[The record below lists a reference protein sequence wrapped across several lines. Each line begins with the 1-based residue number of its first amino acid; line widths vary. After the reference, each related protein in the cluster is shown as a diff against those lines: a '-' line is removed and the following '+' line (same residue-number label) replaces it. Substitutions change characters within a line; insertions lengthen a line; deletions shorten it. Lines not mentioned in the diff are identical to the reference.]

1 MASILD
7 TLSSHLDPGL
17 LSQLTSRLGADEG
30 NTSKAIAAA
39 VPLLLGALA
48 KNASDPQGA
57 EQLHQ
62 ALVRDHDGTVL
73 DQPAQITD
81 HQSSADGNAIL
92 GHILGDRRS
101 VAEQGIAQASGLD
114 LSKVGPLLSM
124 LAPLVLGALGRA
136 RAQQGL
142 DPQGLARVLGQ
153 EREELGSRAPGV
165 LGAVGRLLDRNHDG
179 SALDDVSGMLGGLFG
194 RR

>member
-7 TLSSHLDPGL
+7 SLSSHLDPNL
-17 LSQLTSRLGADEG
+17 LSQLTSRLGSNEG
-30 NTSKAIAAA
+30 TTSKAIAAA

-62 ALVRDHDGTVL
+62 ALVRDHDGSVL
-73 DQPAQITD
+73 DQPAQVTD
-81 HQSSADGNAIL
+81 HQSSTDGNAIL
-92 GHILGDRRS
+92 GHILGDRRP

-136 RAQQGL
+136 RTQQGL

-153 EREELGSRAPGV
+153 EREELGARAPGV

>member
-7 TLSSHLDPGL
+7 TLSAHLDDRA
-17 LSQLTSRLGADEG
+17 LSQLTTRLGANEG

-48 KNASDPQGA
+48 HNASNRDGA
-57 EQLHQ
+57 EQLHE

-73 DQPAQITD
+73 DQPATIGAGQN
-81 HQSSADGNAIL
+81 QSDGEAIL

-101 VAEQGIAQASGLD
+101 VAEQGISQASGLD
-114 LSKVGPLLSM
+114 LSKVGPLLTM
-124 LAPLVLGALGRA
+124 LAPLVMGALGRA

-142 DPQGLARVLGQ
+142 DSQGLARVLGQ
-153 EREELGSRAPGV
+153 EQQELGARAPGL
-165 LGAVGRLLDRNHDG
+165 LGAVGRLLDRNKDG
-179 SALDDVSGMLGGLFG
+179 SALDDIGGMLGGLFG

>member
-17 LSQLTSRLGADEG
+17 LSQLTSRLGANEG

-81 HQSSADGNAIL
+81 HQASADGNAIL

-136 RAQQGL
+136 RTQQGL

-153 EREELGSRAPGV
+153 EREELGARAPGV
-165 LGAVGRLLDRNHDG
+165 LGAVSRLLDRNHDG

>member
-7 TLSSHLDPGL
+7 TLSTHLDPGV
-17 LSQLTSRLGADEG
+17 LSQLTSRLGANEG

-39 VPLLLGALA
+39 VPLLIGALA
-48 KNASDPQGA
+48 KNASNPQGA

-73 DQPAQITD
+73 DQPAAVTNQP
-81 HQSSADGNAIL
+81 SSNDGEAIL

-101 VAEQGIAQASGLD
+101 VAEQGISQASGLD

-124 LAPLVLGALGRA
+124 LAPLVMGALGRT

-142 DPQGLARVLGQ
+142 DPQGVARVLGQ
-153 EREELGSRAPGV
+153 EREELGARAPGL

-179 SALDDVSGMLGGLFG
+179 SAFDDVSGMLGGLFG
-194 RR
+194 HR

>member
-7 TLSSHLDPGL
+7 TLSAHLDPGM
-17 LSQLTSRLGADEG
+17 LSQLTSRLGANEG

-62 ALVRDHDGTVL
+62 ALVRDHDGAVL
-73 DQPAQITD
+73 DQPATVTD
-81 HQSSADGNAIL
+81 KPSSNDGEAIL

-101 VAEQGIAQASGLD
+101 VAEQGISQASGLD
-114 LSKVGPLLSM
+114 LSKVGPLLTM
-124 LAPLVLGALGRA
+124 LAPLVMGALGRT

-142 DPQGLARVLGQ
+142 DSQGLARVLGQ
-153 EREELGSRAPGV
+153 EQQELGARAPGL